1 MNPPPAPTPA
11 RDDPTPIDAVA
22 LLARR
27 ITAELAAS
35 FDPARPARFT
45 RAPGRLDVMGGIAD
59 YTGSMVCEYTLGQ
72 SAAVAL
78 APRDDRNVQV
88 FSFNLLDENQ
98 PFTMSVP
105 LEALTGPLERLRRD
119 FQSTGRKWG
128 GYFAGCLAVLHE
140 QQLIDLTDPRI
151 GGLNM
156 AVLSQIPLGA
166 GVSSSAAIEVATMM
180 NLAGHFGLLEGRSA
194 IQPLDLA
201 SMCQR
206 VENHVVGAPCGIM
219 DQVSSC
225 CGRAGSLLRLICQP
239 HKLLPPLPLPAGV
252 KVVGINTNVRHSV
265 GGGMYGRTRCA
276 AFMGHRIILDKM
288 RQIGIASGRTLTGDP
303 TGGYLANVDASDYRE
318 VFRPVLP
325 EWLEGEE
332 FLSRYDSTI
341 DTATVVDPAVRYH
354 VRQATD
360 HHVLEA
366 GRVRHFVELLE
377 EAASLDRET
386 APWRH
391 ALRKAGHL
399 MYASHQS
406 YTQDAMLGADECDLL
421 VELARNREG
430 DGIFGAKI
438 TGGGSGGT
446 VAILAEDKL
455 QVDDALAEM
464 MREYQART
472 GRVPHQFRGASDGAW
487 PAGGGI
493 LKPPAEF

>member
-1 MNPPPAPTPA
+1 MT
-11 RDDPTPIDAVA
+11 

-27 ITAELAAS
+27 MAAELAAS
-35 FDPARPARFT
+35 FDPAQPARFT

-59 YTGSMVCEYTLGQ
+59 YTGSMVCEYTLGV

-78 APRDDRNVQV
+78 APRSDRNVQI

-105 LEALTGPLERLRRD
+105 LDALAGPLEKLRRD
-119 FQSTGRKWG
+119 FHAAGRKWG

-151 GGLNM
+151 GGINL

-166 GVSSSAAIEVATMM
+166 GISSSAAIEVATMM
-180 NLAGHFGLLEGRSA
+180 NLAGHFGLLSGRDA
-194 IQPLDLA
+194 IEPLDLA

-239 HKLLPPLPLPAGV
+239 HKLLPPLPLPDGV

-288 RQIGIASGRTLTGDP
+288 RQIGITSGRTLTGDP
-303 TGGYLANVDASDYRE
+303 TGGYLANLDANDYRE
-318 VFRPVLP
+318 IFRHALP
-325 EWLEGEE
+325 EWLDGEE
-332 FLSRYDSTI
+332 FLSRYNSTI
-341 DTATVVDPAVRYH
+341 DTATDVDPTVRYH

-360 HHVLEA
+360 HHVHEA
-366 GRVRHFVELLE
+366 VRVRHFVELLE
-377 EAASLDRET
+377 EAATLDRHSD
-386 APWRH
+386 PWRH
-391 ALRKAGHL
+391 ALHKAGHL
-399 MYASHQS
+399 MYDSHQS
-406 YTQDAMLGADECDLL
+406 YTHDAMLGADECDLL
-421 VELARNREG
+421 VDLARNHEG

-446 VAILAEDKL
+446 VAILTEDTA
-455 QVDDALAEM
+455 QVDHAIEQM
-464 MREYQART
+464 MHDYQTRAD
-472 GRVPHQFRGASDGAW
+472 RVPQQLSGASDGAW
-487 PAGGGI
+487 SAGGGI
-493 LKPPAEF
+493 IKPPAEF